1 MIQTDD
7 IQLKKSQVNLDTP
20 DGGGAMT
27 GVEVI
32 DGQSNNLFP
41 DVSTLDRTYGRVAMR
56 KVFPAV
62 LTEDTDSY
70 FGVHVIVS
78 KIPTDPLVSV
88 ALFTTNDWFDRRDAA
103 RDKIERYLAL
113 GPLWAGHLLEKQ
125 LEGQRAIQLC
135 MRPLDEEPKVGQG
148 LGLVQ
153 NEGMPNEFS
162 QFVRVTKIS
171 SQDRTFFSTGNAEV
185 LRKVVT
191 VDISDPLRYTFTGP
205 TVRQYDDGSS
215 ASVSFAVCRDTRVA
229 NAAKYYGARKL
240 AVPGVIDAMSITVD
254 SIFSQLVPSAQ
265 SETPMV
271 DLNAAGQSSLYVPG
285 NDNTVSASINAPVG
299 PSTKLYIGSSILPG
313 TLNLNIGGTTYLD
326 AGGRLLAGA
335 AEMGVVDYEKGVVV
349 FSLAM
354 TTFSGFIPVS
364 FKPAGVPNRVMDTAS
379 ISIVQDTRGYNYTI
393 TLIPSPMP
401 GSLVVSYMA
410 QGKVYYLYDRG
421 DGVLKGSDAAYGS
434 GNINFVTGSVI
445 VTTGALPDANSELIF
460 AWSKKAS
467 TFTRAGMV
475 VAPARVEFQLAN
487 PQAAP
492 STVTITWMVEG
503 VPKTATDDGDGN
515 ITGHATGRINY
526 ASSKIQLFPSVLYQ
540 QGTEF
545 SVEYQYGPPNEQR
558 FDMPVRSPSG
568 TVDVVLPN
576 IGGNPIP
583 KTVELSWN
591 VDIMDSEVLGTIF
604 DTTVQTWNPPP
615 APFRVDP
622 LVQAF
627 DNGSGGFRR
636 ADGTTQPA
644 TTINYGTRTI
654 SLSPEFNVK
663 VPKPNWGTEVVGTES
678 TTFVVAGGGTSTIT
692 RTTHR
697 RIITGWTQVSTIA
710 TMPYD
715 ESGYLVVRW
724 RTGAGATAATEVFTA
739 EALKF
744 DLTPG
749 FAENI
754 LAGSVRF
761 TLGNLTYIDRLGG
774 LVHSVNPVNGA
785 GTTAGAVEYQ
795 SGVVTVTSW
804 QPSAPN
810 ALVLQSLVTEMNV
823 QAVDE
828 VVFRIPVVPV
838 RSGSVQVRCNPI
850 AGTDGAQIA
859 VTADSTGRFNSP
871 YMVGAVDYQTGV
883 VRIKFGEKVVV
894 TPEVQAEDFYRAG
907 AVFTE
912 GGIDKIIRPK
922 PVYADTI
929 RYNAVGYTY
938 LPLSAAILGLDPVRL
953 PSDGRVPIY
962 QEADVVVIHHTD
974 TIPFPVSPAPT
985 IGSTLNVGRVRVDYI
1000 KLYDSSPT
1008 PVLVDPNMYSTNP
1021 DAGTVTLKST
1031 YLQGSY
1037 VLPLVAEHSISD
1049 TALVTDVQING
1060 RLAINRRLSHNYPA
1074 DTTLVSSALIVA
1086 DMQARY
1092 FGKFSQESW
1101 TGVWSDS
1108 ILGNPIIAQYNDVQ
1122 YPILMT
1128 NKGSTEEKWAL
1139 IFTSNTTYRVVGRG
1153 LGQIATGDTSTD
1165 CSPLNPATGLPYFV
1179 LRALGWGGGW
1189 SAGNVLRFNT
1199 AGANF
1204 PVWTA
1209 RTVLQGPATS
1219 LRDSFQLQI
1228 RGDIDRV

>member
-1 MIQTDD
+1 MIQSDD

-27 GVEVI
+27 GVEVV

-41 DVSTLDRTYGRVAMR
+41 DVSALDRTYGRVAMR

-78 KIPTDPLVSV
+78 KIPTDPLISV

-113 GPLWAGHLLEKQ
+113 GPLWPGHLLEKQ

-135 MRPLDEEPKVGQG
+135 MRPQDEEPKVGQG
-148 LGLVQ
+148 LGLVE
-153 NEGMPNEFS
+153 NEGLPNEFS
-162 QFVRVTKIS
+162 QYVRVTKVS
-171 SQDRTFFSTGNAEV
+171 SQDRTFFSINNAEV

-191 VDISDPLRYTFTGP
+191 CDISDPLRYTFNGP
-205 TVRQYDDGSS
+205 TVRQYDEGSTTM
-215 ASVSFAVCRDTRVA
+215 AVCRDTRVA
-229 NAAKYYGARKL
+229 NAAKYYGASKL
-240 AVPGVIDAMSITVD
+240 TIPGAINDATITVE
-254 SIFSQLVPSAQ
+254 SIFTQLVPSAQ

-271 DLNAAGQSSLYVPG
+271 DLNAAGQSALYVPG
-285 NDNTVSASINAPVG
+285 NDGLVSTSVNAPVG
-299 PSTKLYIGSSILPG
+299 PTTKLYIGSSVMPG
-313 TLNLNIGGTTYLD
+313 TLNLNIGGSTVLD
-326 AGGRLLAGA
+326 AGGRLLMGA
-335 AEMGVVDYEKGVVV
+335 LEVGTFDYEKG
-349 FSLAM
+349 LA
-354 TTFSGFIPVS
+354 TFNLSMVDYSGYIPIT

-421 DGVLKGSDAAYGS
+421 DGVLRGSDAAYGS

-445 VTTGALPDANSELIF
+445 VTVGALPDANSEIIF
-460 AWSKKAS
+460 AWSKKVDS
-467 TFTRAGMV
+467 FTRADMA
-475 VAPARVEFQLAN
+475 VAPARLEFQLAN
-487 PQAAP
+487 EQCAP
-492 STVTITWMVEG
+492 GTITITWTVEG
-503 VPKTATDDGDGN
+503 VLKTATDDGNGN
-515 ITGHATGRINY
+515 ITGHATGRVNY
-526 ASSKIQLFPSVLYQ
+526 ASSKIMLTPSVLYQ

-545 SVEYQYGPPNEQR
+545 TVAYQYGPPNEQR
-558 FDMPVRSPSG
+558 FDMPVRGPDGRVS
-568 TVDVVLPN
+568 VVLPN
-576 IGGNPIP
+576 IGGNPLP

-591 VDIMDSEVLGTIF
+591 VDIMDSETLGSIFTETI
-604 DTTVQTWNPPP
+604 QSWNPPP
-615 APFRVDP
+615 TVFRVDP

-627 DNGSGGFRR
+627 DNGSGTFRR
-636 ADGTTQPA
+636 ADGTVQPDS
-644 TTINYGTRTI
+644 TINYSTRTI
-654 SLSPEFNVK
+654 SLMPEFNVK
-663 VPKPNWGTEVVGTES
+663 VPKPVWGTELIGT
-678 TTFVVAGGGTSTIT
+678 TTTSQVINGGSLN
-692 RTTHR
+692 TTLNTYR
-697 RIITGWTQVSTIA
+697 RIITGWTPVSTIA

-715 ESGYLVVRW
+715 ESGYLVVKW
-724 RTGAGATAATEVFTA
+724 RTGAGASAVTETFTA
-739 EALKF
+739 GALKF

-761 TLGNLTYIDRLGG
+761 TLGGKTYIDRLGG
-774 LVHSVNPVNGA
+774 LFHSIDPTNGA
-785 GTTAGAVEYQ
+785 GTAAGSIEYQ
-795 SGVVTVTSW
+795 SGAITVTSW
-804 QPSAPN
+804 EPSESN
-810 ALVLQSLVTEMNV
+810 ALVLQSLVTEVNV

-828 VVFRIPVVPV
+828 VVFRIPIVPV

-850 AGTDGAQIA
+850 SGTGGAQIA
-859 VTADSTGRFNSP
+859 VTADGTGRFNSP
-871 YMVGAVDYQTGV
+871 YMVGTVDYQTGV
-883 VRIKFGEKVVV
+883 VRIKFGEKVTV
-894 TPEVQAEDFYRAG
+894 TAEVQAEDFYREG
-907 AVFTE
+907 AVFQE

-938 LPLSAAILGLDPVRL
+938 LPLSASILGLDPVRL

-974 TIPFPVSPAPT
+974 TTPFPLSPAPV
-985 IGSTLNVGRVRVDYI
+985 GGDDLNVGRPRLDYI
-1000 KLYDSSPT
+1000 KLYDSSPN
-1008 PVLVDPNMYSTNP
+1008 PVLVDSTMYETDL
-1021 DAGTVTLKST
+1021 DAGIVTLKPT
-1031 YLQGSY
+1031 YVQGSY
-1037 VLPLVAEHSISD
+1037 VLPLVAEHRISD

-1060 RLAINRRLSHNYPA
+1060 RLAINRRLSHVYPA
-1074 DTTLVSSALIVA
+1074 GTTLVSSALIIA

-1092 FGKFSQESW
+1092 FGKFSQEAW
-1101 TGVWSDS
+1101 TGEWSDA
-1108 ILGNPIIAQYNDVQ
+1108 IIGNPIIAQYNDVQ

-1128 NKGSTEEKWAL
+1128 NKGSTEEKWAI
-1139 IFTSNTTYRVVGRG
+1139 IFTSNTSFRVVGRS

-1165 CSPLNPATGLPYFV
+1165 CAPVNPATGLPYFV

-1189 SAGNVLRFNT
+1189 NAGNVLRFNT

-1209 RTVLQGPATS
+1209 RTVLQGDPTTLS
-1219 LRDSFQLQI
+1219 DRFQLQI
-1228 RGDIDRV
+1228 RGDIDR